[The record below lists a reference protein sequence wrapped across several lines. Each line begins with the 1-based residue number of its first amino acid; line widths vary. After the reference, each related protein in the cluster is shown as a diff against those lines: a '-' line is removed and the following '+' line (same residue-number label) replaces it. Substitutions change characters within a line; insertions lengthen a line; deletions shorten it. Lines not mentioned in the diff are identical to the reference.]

1 MDLCISCNESLY
13 YFPKEN
19 ETSNTFKD
27 CYNNEDGYYLDTN
40 NKVFKSCYSTCK
52 KCTEYGNDTNHKCI
66 ECFENYISLGS
77 NCFQSCNK
85 KIIEKNLCID
95 DCSHDNEYTLEYNN
109 ICYKSC
115 PNGTIFISPNN
126 SCVEYVKGE
135 STETTDITVSSEI
148 MESTDK
154 NTEIME
160 SIDKNTELIESID
173 IAYDTIYSEP
183 IKDSSELVDEIEY
196 YQENKDQVIKKLE
209 NYIEKGL
216 MNSLLSNVIDGEKKD
231 IIIQNEDILYQIT
244 STENQK
250 NQKNKN
256 NNASTIDLGE
266 CEKTL
271 KEIYGINDSYPLI
284 ILKVDYFIQDLLIP
298 IIGYEVFHPENK
310 SKLNLNHCK
319 NTNVKVSIPVE
330 IDENNLYKYD
340 PKDDYYTD
348 KCNPHT
354 TNNGTDILI
363 NDRQNE
369 FNDNKM
375 SVCENN
381 CELNEYKYS
390 TKKVVCECNI
400 KVKQIE
406 ISEIENQTD
415 ILYYN
420 FTTLDESSNM
430 ATMKCID
437 TLFSKEGLL
446 TNIGNYIL
454 LSIIIIFLISS
465 IFFYKC
471 GYFLIEKMIE
481 EIIKKKIKKKSKRKN

>member
-1 MDLCISCNESLY
+1 M
-13 YFPKEN
+13 
-19 ETSNTFKD
+19 
-27 CYNNEDGYYLDTN
+27 
-40 NKVFKSCYSTCK
+40 
-52 KCTEYGNDTNHKCI
+52 
-66 ECFENYISLGS
+66 
-77 NCFQSCNK
+77 Q
-85 KIIEKNLCID
+85 
-95 DCSHDNEYTLEYNN
+95 
-109 ICYKSC
+109 
-115 PNGTIFISPNN
+115 
-126 SCVEYVKGE
+126 
-135 STETTDITVSSEI
+135 
-148 MESTDK
+148 STDK

-196 YQENKDQVIKKLE
+196 YQENKDKVIKQLE
-209 NYIEKGL
+209 NYIENGL

-231 IIIQNEDILYQIT
+231 VVIQNGNILYQIT

-256 NNASTIDLGE
+256 INISTIDLGE
-266 CEKTL
+266 CENTL
-271 KEIYGINDSYPLI
+271 KGIYNISDSKPLI
-284 ILKVDYFIQDLLIP
+284 ILKIDYYKQGLLIP

-310 SKLNLNHCK
+310 SKLNLDYCK
-319 NTNVKVSIPVE
+319 NNNINVSIPVD
-330 IDENNLYKYD
+330 IDEDNLFKHD
-340 PKDDYYTD
+340 PKSDYYTD
-348 KCNPHT
+348 QCNPYT
-354 TNNGTDILI
+354 TINGTDILM

-375 SVCENN
+375 SLCENT
-381 CELNEYKYS
+381 CELNDYKYD
-390 TKKVVCECNI
+390 TKNVVCECII
-400 KVKQIE
+400 KKKQIE
-406 ISEIENQTD
+406 VSEVENQTD

-481 EIIKKKIKKKSKRKN
+481 EIIKKRPKKNLRGKINIYDIKKTKIKKKKHLKNQV